1 MSGPSAFNAQE
12 DRAWR
17 ALIRTS
23 TLLPR
28 HLNNDMMD
36 ARRVSLSEFGLLLHL
51 SESES
56 STLRMSDLAEATGLS
71 PSRVTRAIEG
81 LRKRGWVMKVPDATD
96 GRATT
101 VTLTDA
107 GRSEAS
113 DAYAVQVAESRRILF
128 DHLRAEDVDR
138 LGEMLSNL
146 ARILHDEDRFE

>member
-1 MSGPSAFNAQE
+1 MSGSHAFNAQE

-51 SESES
+51 SESEE
-56 STLRMSDLAEATGLS
+56 STLRMSDLADATGLS
-71 PSRVTRAIEG
+71 PSRVTRAVEG
-81 LRKRGWVMKVPDATD
+81 LRKRGWVQKTPDATD

-101 VTLTDA
+101 VTLTDS
-107 GRSEAS
+107 GRAQTAE
-113 DAYAVQVAESRRILF
+113 AYALQVADARRILF
-128 DHLRAEDVDR
+128 DHLSADDVGR

-146 ARILHDEDRFE
+146 AHLLRNEDRFE

>member
-1 MSGPSAFNAQE
+1 MSGSHAFNAQE

-51 SESES
+51 SESEE
-56 STLRMSDLAEATGLS
+56 STLRMSDLADATGLS
-71 PSRVTRAIEG
+71 PSRVTRAVEG
-81 LRKRGWVMKVPDATD
+81 LRKRGWVQKTPDATD

-101 VTLTDA
+101 VTLTDT
-107 GRSEAS
+107 GRAQAAEA
-113 DAYAVQVAESRRILF
+113 YTVQVADARRILF
-128 DHLRAEDVDR
+128 DHLSADDVGR

-146 ARILHDEDRFE
+146 AHLLRNEDRFE

>member
-1 MSGPSAFNAQE
+1 MSGSNAFNAQE

-51 SESES
+51 SESQD
-56 STLRMSDLAEATGLS
+56 STLRMSDLADATGLS
-71 PSRVTRAIEG
+71 PSRVTRAVEG
-81 LRKRGWVMKVPDATD
+81 LRKRGWVLKTPDATD

-101 VTLTDA
+101 VTLTDT
-107 GRSEAS
+107 GRAQAAE
-113 DAYAVQVAESRRILF
+113 AYAVQVTEARRILF
-128 DHLRAEDVDR
+128 DHLSADDVGR
-138 LGEMLSNL
+138 LGEVLSNL
-146 ARILHDEDRFE
+146 TRILRDEDRFE

>member
-1 MSGPSAFNAQE
+1 MSGSHAFNAQE

-51 SESES
+51 SESED
-56 STLRMSDLAEATGLS
+56 STLRMSDLADATGLS
-71 PSRVTRAIEG
+71 PSRVTRAVEG
-81 LRKRGWVMKVPDATD
+81 LRKRGWVQKTPDATD

-101 VTLTDA
+101 VTLTDT
-107 GRSEAS
+107 GRAQAAEA
-113 DAYAVQVAESRRILF
+113 YTVQVADARRILF
-128 DHLRAEDVDR
+128 DHLSADDVGR

-146 ARILHDEDRFE
+146 AHLLRNEDRFE